1 MSRSRRWDEVVAR
14 RGHDLRATQARPRQP
29 PRRWRE
35 GVGEVL
41 RLPMQEGRRG
51 ACGRRQSAGMV
62 KEVEVVEMEAAV
74 VELTERLGVRTEVA
88 EEDCCG
94 RWSMGRP
101 KRMGRTKNS
110 AQNACTAVLLCLAK
124 KLVPYW
130 LVKET

>member
-1 MSRSRRWDEVVAR
+1 
-14 RGHDLRATQARPRQP
+14 
-29 PRRWRE
+29 
-35 GVGEVL
+35 
-41 RLPMQEGRRG
+41 MQEGRRG

-110 AQNACTAVLLCLAK
+110 AQNACTAVLLRLAK